1 MEKKKK
7 KPHYG
12 FFSSQNW
19 LDKEEKE
26 RKQKLSFRSVPFLP
40 DGKYKIPKK
49 EKKIKKINKYHCG
62 FISCQN
68 RLVNAEKEKK

>member
-1 MEKKKK
+1 MEKKIKK

-12 FFSSQNW
+12 FFSSQNR

-49 EKKIKKINKYHCG
+49 EKKIKKYHCG

-68 RLVNAEKEKK
+68 RLENAEKEKK